1 MYKSY
6 LITKDIREKRLK
18 KLILVIIVIL
28 FISGCDNN
36 KTNKQSNE
44 LTTIMN
50 TKEYIIVDV
59 RTKDEYDT
67 SHIIGAINI
76 PYNEINDD
84 IIIDKAKTILV
95 YCQSGNRSKIAQE
108 ALIKLGYETYDLGAF
123 KEIDLPKK

>member
-1 MYKSY
+1 MQ
-6 LITKDIREKRLK
+6 
-18 KLILVIIVIL
+18 KLILVIIIIL